1 MRVQPQGQ
9 FYPESTV
16 ITGVGQPL
24 GEVDLSYVADAV
36 VGFLPDWS
44 VELHRAFNGE
54 ATLVLMPDDA
64 DDLVGPTFVVR
75 REGGSFS
82 LEQFHWDIYST
93 VGTFATLREVVYA
106 VRLSVAD
113 FSGAMTPGSMLRH

>member
-1 MRVQPQGQ
+1 MRAQPQGQ
-9 FYPESTV
+9 FSPDSTV
-16 ITGVGQPL
+16 FKGVDQPL

-36 VGFLPDWS
+36 GGFLPDWS

-64 DDLVGPTFVVR
+64 NDLVGPTFVVR
-75 REGGSFS
+75 REGGSLS
-82 LEQFHWDIYST
+82 LEQFHWDVYST
-93 VGTFATLREVVYA
+93 VGTFSTLRDVVYA

-113 FSGAMTPGSMLRH
+113 FSAAMAPGSMLRH